1 MQTTYSVTYGASH
14 QHWHA
19 TLHKLGIE
27 TNSSHFSG
35 SNVGVWTSLTGVTPD
50 KRERSYSATAY
61 YRPNNGRKNLH
72 LLTEAFVQGV
82 VLEQEGQE
90 WVAKGVRF
98 THHGEE
104 HIVRTEGEI
113 VICAGSVQSPQL
125 LELSGI
131 GNPAILKAAGIDVK
145 VDNTAVGE
153 NLQEHMSTSFR
164 LPVRWHMLMDS

>member
-50 KRERSYSATAY
+50 KRERCYSATAY
-61 YRPNNGRKNLH
+61 YRPNSERKNLH
-72 LLTEAFVQGV
+72 LLTEAFVQDV
-82 VLEQEGQE
+82 ILEEEVGQ

-98 THHGEE
+98 IRGGEEYVVRTHGE
-104 HIVRTEGEI
+104 
-113 VICAGSVQSPQL
+113 VILCAGSVQSPQL

-131 GNPAILKAAGIDVK
+131 GNPEVLKAAGIDAK
-145 VDNTAVGE
+145 VNNPAVGE
-153 NLQEHMSTSFR
+153 NLQEHMSTSAQPLAQSF
-164 LPVRWHMLMDS
+164 